1 MHSNKCFTLI
11 IFYSCAKARK
21 VGIII
26 ITILQMKNWRLERLA
41 QGYNGL
47 MPYNYYWNL
56 WLSYLYP
63 LIIIIIIF
71 YLF

>member
-11 IFYSCAKARK
+11 IFYSCAKACK

-41 QGYNGL
+41 QGYNAL

-56 WLSYLYP
+56 WLSYP
-63 LIIIIIIF
+63 LIIILIIF